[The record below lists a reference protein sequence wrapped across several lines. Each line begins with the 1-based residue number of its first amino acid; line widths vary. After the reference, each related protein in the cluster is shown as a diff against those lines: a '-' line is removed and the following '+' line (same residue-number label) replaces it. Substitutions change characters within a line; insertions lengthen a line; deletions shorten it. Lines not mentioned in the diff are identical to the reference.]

1 MKRIAPLLLATFVA
15 LAAAP
20 ASAQRMPVPIVNH
33 PDVPV
38 QRGPGQPAPSAEEVR
53 KAIVAAADATG
64 RHWVLTEPSPGQMV
78 ATYHVRT
85 HTVVTD
91 IRYSA
96 TQFSVNFR
104 ESVNMKYAPGGPTG
118 TGVIHPFYNQWVQ
131 DFVRAIQL
139 ELARVN

>member
-1 MKRIAPLLLATFVA
+1 MRLASLLLAALVS

-20 ASAQRMPVPIVNH
+20 AGAQRLPVPIVNH
-33 PDVPV
+33 ENVPV
-38 QRGPGQPAPSAEEVR
+38 QRAPGLPPAAEEDVR
-53 KAIVAAADATG
+53 KAIVAASDATG
-64 RHWVLTEPSPGQMV
+64 RHWVLTEPSPGRME

-96 TQFSVNFR
+96 TQFSVAFR
-104 ESVNMKYAPGGPTG
+104 DSVNMKYAPGGPTG